1 MRLLVTGASGKVGQA
16 FLPAFLGEQRFSGWQ
31 VVALCNNRLIET
43 QERLSVVRGS
53 IADAAVVS
61 EALEGVTHVL
71 HLAAVKEDPD
81 RAIDVALKGLFVLL
95 DRFRQAPEARQFVL
109 LSGDCVVG
117 HVFQKYADPIT
128 EASPRKAYEGSYALT
143 KVLEEVMLEQFGVQY
158 GVNWTTLRAPWIMEK
173 DDFRYAFDL
182 SDAQFGGPSWEKI
195 VGSEQL
201 ATLRAK
207 SAFPAMRD
215 ADGGPLKRSFIH
227 VDDLVRAMLMSID
240 NESAFG
246 ELFNVA
252 MNEPVDYE
260 EASKLVET
268 IAGRKPSEIDTPFH
282 SNWLD
287 NSKARK
293 VLGWRPEIDLG
304 GLVERAWNY
313 RRAENDPR
321 VIWYPG

>member
-16 FLPAFLGEQRFSGWQ
+16 FLPVFLGEQRFSGWQ

-81 RAIDVALKGLFVLL
+81 
-95 DRFRQAPEARQFVL
+95 L

-158 GVNWTTLRAPWIMEK
+158 GLNWTTLRAPWIMEK

-182 SDAQFGGPSWEKI
+182 SDAQFGGPSWKKI
-195 VGSEQL
+195 VNSERL
-201 ATLRAK
+201 AYLRAN

-215 ADGGPLKRSFIH
+215 AEGGPLKRSFIH

-268 IAGRKPSEIDTPFH
+268 VAGRKPSEIDTPFH

>member
-81 RAIDVALKGLFVLL
+81 RAIDVALKGLFLLL

-182 SDAQFGGPSWEKI
+182 SDAQFGGPPWEKI
-195 VGSEQL
+195 VGSERL

-207 SAFPAMRD
+207 SAFPAMR
-215 ADGGPLKRSFIH
+215 
-227 VDDLVRAMLMSID
+227 MSID
-240 NESAFG
+240 NERAFG